1 MIYLIC
7 STLLL
12 IGILGLLAQMLLGGA
27 HIGHL
32 GHHAHGGHAHG
43 GHAHGGH
50 AHGGHAH
57 GGHAGQH
64 GQGQHHGQAHHDGHS
79 QGRGP
84 SPLWTLMS
92 PLTFFSV
99 CLGMGATGLL
109 LKHLHL
115 RTSLVALAALLGG
128 LVFYGLIVRP
138 LWNVIFRFASTPS
151 TALAGTVAREAEA
164 LTRFDSTGKG
174 LVRVTIDR
182 QIVRILATLEPE
194 DRAEGAVR
202 PGDRLTVT
210 SVDGHTNSCRVARL

>member
-32 GHHAHGGHAHG
+32 GHHAGA
-43 GHAHGGH
+43 
-50 AHGGHAH
+50 GHAH
-57 GGHAGQH
+57 GGHAGHSHAGQY
-64 GQGQHHGQAHHDGHS
+64 GQGQHHNQAHHAGQS
-79 QGRGP
+79 RGP
-84 SPLWTLMS
+84 SPLWTLLS
-92 PLTFFSV
+92 PLTFFSL

-115 RTSLVALAALLGG
+115 RTGLVAGAALLGG
-128 LVFYGLIVRP
+128 LVFYGLLIRP
-138 LWNVIFRFASTPS
+138 LWNVMFRFASTPS
-151 TALAGTVAREAEA
+151 TALAGAVAREAEA

-174 LVRVTIDR
+174 LVRVIIDG
-182 QIVRILATLEPE
+182 QIVRILATLETD
-194 DRAEGAVR
+194 DRPAAEVVR

-210 SVDGHTNSCRVARL
+210 GVDGHTNSCRVTRL

>member
-1 MIYLIC
+1 MIYLVC

-32 GHHAHGGHAHG
+32 GHHAGGGHG
-43 GHAHGGH
+43 
-50 AHGGHAH
+50 H
-57 GGHAGQH
+57 GGHAGHSHAGQH
-64 GQGQHHGQAHHDGHS
+64 GHGHQHDQAHHDG

-84 SPLWTLMS
+84 SPLWTLLS

-109 LKHLHL
+109 LKHFHL

-128 LVFYGLIVRP
+128 LVFYGLLIRP
-138 LWNVIFRFASTPS
+138 LWNVMFRFASTPS

-174 LVRVTIDR
+174 LVRVTIDG

>member
-27 HIGHL
+27 HIGHM
-32 GHHAHGGHAHG
+32 GHHGGA
-43 GHAHGGH
+43 
-50 AHGGHAH
+50 GHAH
-57 GGHAGQH
+57 GGHAGHSHAGQH
-64 GQGQHHGQAHHDGHS
+64 GHGQHHGQAHQDQAHHDGHS

-84 SPLWTLMS
+84 SPLWTLLS

-115 RTSLVALAALLGG
+115 RTSFVALAALLGG
-128 LVFYGLIVRP
+128 IVFYGLLIRP
-138 LWNVIFRFASTPS
+138 LWNIMFRFASTPS
-151 TALAGTVAREAEA
+151 TALAGTVAQEAEA

-174 LVRVTIDR
+174 LVRVTIDG
-182 QIVRILATLEPE
+182 QLVRILATLEPE
-194 DRAEGAVR
+194 DRAEGVVR

-210 SVDGHTNSCRVARL
+210 SVDGRTNSCHVARL

>member
-1 MIYLIC
+1 MIYLVC

-32 GHHAHGGHAHG
+32 GHHAHV
-43 GHAHGGH
+43 
-50 AHGGHAH
+50 GHAH
-57 GGHAGQH
+57 GGHAGHSHAGQH
-64 GQGQHHGQAHHDGHS
+64 GHGQHHDQAHHGEQS
-79 QGRGP
+79 RGL
-84 SPLWTLMS
+84 SPLWTLLS
-92 PLTFFSV
+92 PLTFFSI

-115 RTSLVALAALLGG
+115 RTGLVALAALLGG
-128 LVFYGLIVRP
+128 LVFYGLIIRP
-138 LWNVIFRFASTPS
+138 LWNVMFRFASTPS
-151 TALAGTVAREAEA
+151 TALAGTVAKEAEA

-174 LVRVTIDR
+174 LVRVTIDG

>member
-1 MIYLIC
+1 MIYLVC

-32 GHHAHGGHAHG
+32 GHHAHVGQ
-43 GHAHGGH
+43 
-50 AHGGHAH
+50 AH
-57 GGHAGQH
+57 GGHAGHSHAGQH
-64 GQGQHHGQAHHDGHS
+64 GHGQHHDQAH
-79 QGRGP
+79 QGEQSRGL
-84 SPLWTLMS
+84 SPLWTLLS
-92 PLTFFSV
+92 PLTFFSI

-115 RTSLVALAALLGG
+115 RTGLVALAALLGG
-128 LVFYGLIVRP
+128 LVFYGLIIRP
-138 LWNVIFRFASTPS
+138 LWNVMFRFASTPS
-151 TALAGTVAREAEA
+151 TALAGTVAKEAEA

-174 LVRVTIDR
+174 LVRVTIDG
-182 QIVRILATLEPE
+182 QIARILATLEPE

>member
-1 MIYLIC
+1 
-7 STLLL
+7 L

-32 GHHAHGGHAHG
+32 GHHAHVGQ
-43 GHAHGGH
+43 
-50 AHGGHAH
+50 AH
-57 GGHAGQH
+57 GGHAGHSHAGQH
-64 GQGQHHGQAHHDGHS
+64 GHGQHHDQAH
-79 QGRGP
+79 QGEQSRGL
-84 SPLWTLMS
+84 SPLWTLLS
-92 PLTFFSV
+92 PLTFFSI

-115 RTSLVALAALLGG
+115 RTGLVALAALLGG
-128 LVFYGLIVRP
+128 LVFYGLIIRP
-138 LWNVIFRFASTPS
+138 LWNVMFRFASTPS
-151 TALAGTVAREAEA
+151 TALAGTVAKEAEA

-174 LVRVTIDR
+174 LVRVTIDG
-182 QIVRILATLEPE
+182 QIARILATLEPE